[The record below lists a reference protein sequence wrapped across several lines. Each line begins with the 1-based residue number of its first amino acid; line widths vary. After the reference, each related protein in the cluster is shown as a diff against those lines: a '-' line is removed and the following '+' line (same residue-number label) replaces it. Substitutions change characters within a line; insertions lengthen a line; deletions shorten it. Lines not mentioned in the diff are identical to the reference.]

1 MGVRAIRLVLYPIK
15 NAIVGGAP
23 DCHFLSIRH
32 NSGLKSVSNREEAK
46 MTNRLRTLLLPA
58 LLSSA
63 LVGVTAQPPAG
74 PPPFDPTAS
83 IHSSLM
89 NLADQPASHTSFSFD
104 RTELQVAQN
113 LLLSGGLDANRAAAA
128 LTGISVDNYHY
139 PRPAFYTPEVMASI
153 IDTYHAA
160 GWKHLVNANQSP
172 ANTAQPHSSVTDLW
186 LHFNGPDI
194 TGVTVLT
201 RAPSNM
207 SVVQIT
213 CELRPLDLVHL
224 SGHFGIPKVDPN
236 AVMVP
241 APDGK

>member
-1 MGVRAIRLVLYPIK
+1 
-15 NAIVGGAP
+15 
-23 DCHFLSIRH
+23 
-32 NSGLKSVSNREEAK
+32 
-46 MTNRLRTLLLPA
+46 MTTRVQKLLLPV
-58 LLSSA
+58 LLSA
-63 LVGVTAQPPAG
+63 TLIAIAQPPAG
-74 PPPFDPTAS
+74 TPADLQSA
-83 IHSSLM
+83 LM

-139 PRPAFYTPEVMASI
+139 PHPAFYTPQTMASI
-153 IDTYHAA
+153 INGFHVA
-160 GWKHLVNANQSP
+160 GWKHLVNANQTP
-172 ANTAQPHSSVTDLW
+172 ANTAQPHSTVTDLW
-186 LHFNGPDI
+186 LRFNGPDI

-207 SVVQIT
+207 SVVQVT

-241 APDGK
+241 APDGR